1 MPGVAGLAL
10 APTAAATAVAPLAP
24 SCRARIRAAAA
35 LLPRANATAA
45 VSTTSAAS
53 SASAASAASAASSAS
68 PASAAP
74 PAAPAAPAAP
84 PAASRGDSTEPR
96 KLAGWRGEDC
106 GLAALAVCRHDSAGW
121 QQRNGG
127 RSWQLPFASASQYFP
142 FAWCLRVESCGVGDV
157 GPAASAASARPRSLP
172 LGH

>member
-45 VSTTSAAS
+45 VSLTSPAS
-53 SASAASAASAASSAS
+53 STS
-68 PASAAP
+68 PASAASP
-74 PAAPAAPAAP
+74 GSTASTASSAAPAAP